1 VAVVARDI
9 VPADARVLAALG
21 LRADESTLTGEA
33 EPAGKS
39 EQPVPA
45 ATGLAERTSLLHAG
59 TAVVAGEG
67 TGVVVATG
75 PATELGKLGRLAA
88 DTREPPT
95 PLQQAM
101 SQLAARCWWRRSL
114 PASWCPRW
122 AWPPGSRSGTCCSPT

>member
-1 VAVVARDI
+1 VAVVAGDI
-9 VPADARVLAALG
+9 VPADARVLAARG

-67 TGVVVATG
+67 TAVVVATG
-75 PATELGKLGRLAA
+75 PATEVGKLGRLAA

-101 SQLAARCWWRRSL
+101 SQLARAVLVAAVAASVL
-114 PASWCPRW
+114 VPAVGLAAGQP
-122 AWPPGSRSGTCCSPT
+122 